1 MRRNKA
7 KDAYVPRRKRPN
19 PGDIDEP
26 TVEEEVVVEE
36 EEVQKPVEQL
46 KGDAAHPFLSVGL
59 IGQPNVGKSSL
70 LNALLQRKV
79 VRASRTPGKTKSLQ
93 VSRQLCPVPSWMLTA
108 RLHRRFSGTRI

>member
-19 PGDIDEP
+19 PGDIEEMIVEEV
-26 TVEEEVVVEE
+26 VEEEVEVV
-36 EEVQKPVEQL
+36 KPVVEQL
-46 KGDAAHPFLSVGL
+46 KGDAGHPFLSIGL

-93 VSRQLCPVPSWMLTA
+93 VSDFLLTHA
-108 RLHRRFSGTRI
+108 A

>member
-1 MRRNKA
+1 MRRNKG
-7 KDAYVPRRKRPN
+7 KDAYVPRRKRPI

-26 TVEEEVVVEE
+26 IVEEVVEEEVVEE
-36 EEVQKPVEQL
+36 QKPVEAL
-46 KGDAAHPFLSVGL
+46 KGDAAHPFLSIGL

-93 VSRQLCPVPSWMLTA
+93 VSPFSHLLWIPLT
-108 RLHRRFSGTRI
+108 R